1 MNMQRL
7 RAFQAI
13 MRTGSVT
20 SAANDLALTQ
30 PAVSKLLKALELE
43 VGFPLFHRANGRLT
57 PSAQGT
63 AFYQRAQRILTD
75 IEELATIARHVA
87 ENRLGEIR
95 LVATSQLST
104 TLFPRAIGE
113 FQKKYPDVFVSLEI
127 IPLRDAD
134 RWIKGLNFDLGVSA
148 LPMAWSGLSYEPF
161 LTLAPVAVVPTANPL
176 ASRASLSARDLDGQ
190 PFIRLTSSNLLR
202 SQVDADLIKS
212 NAHPIVRAEVST
224 PMTACALAA
233 QGVGL
238 AVVDAYSPVVA
249 KTDGFQIVP
258 WKSSGVLTYGF
269 FYPRDTVNP
278 FVPVFKKILHRLAIA
293 DQPRS
298 RTRGTANGR

>member
-13 MRTGSVT
+13 MHSGSVT
-20 SAANDLALTQ
+20 LAASELGLTQ

-43 VGFPLFHRANGRLT
+43 VGFSLFHRANGRLAPT
-57 PSAQGT
+57 AQGT

-75 IEELATIARHVA
+75 IEELATIARRVA

-104 TLFPRAIGE
+104 TLFPRAIRE
-113 FQKKYPDVFVSLEI
+113 FQKKHPDVFVSLEI

-134 RWIKGLNFDLGVSA
+134 RWISGLNFDLGVSA

-161 LTLAPVAVVPTANPL
+161 LTLAPVAVVPTTNPL
-176 ASRASLSARDLDGQ
+176 SSRSHLSARDLDGQ

-212 NAHPIVRAEVST
+212 DAHPLVKAEVST

-249 KTDGFQIVP
+249 KTDGFQILP
-258 WKSSGVLTYGF
+258 WKSSASLTYGF
-269 FYPRDTVNP
+269 FYPKDSTNP
-278 FVPVFKKILHRLAIA
+278 FVPAFRKILRQLAIA
-293 DQPRS
+293 DQPKS
-298 RTRGTANGR
+298 RLRGASNSR

>member
-20 SAANDLALTQ
+20 SAASDLALTQ
-30 PAVSKLLKALELE
+30 PAVSKLLKALEQE

-75 IEELATIARHVA
+75 VEELATIARHVA

-113 FQKKYPDVFVSLEI
+113 FQKTHPDVFVSLEI

-134 RWIKGLNFDLGVSA
+134 RWISGLNFDLGVSA

-161 LTLAPVAVVPTANPL
+161 LTMAPVAVVPTGNPL
-176 ASRASLSARDLDGQ
+176 ASRPSLSARDLDGQ
-190 PFIRLTSSNLLR
+190 PFIRLTNANLLR
-202 SQVDADLIKS
+202 AQVDAELIKA
-212 NAHPIVRAEVST
+212 NAHPAVKAEVST

-233 QGVGL
+233 QGLGL
-238 AVVDAYSPVVA
+238 AVVDAFSPVVA
-249 KTDGFQIVP
+249 KSDGFQIMP
-258 WKSSGVLTYGF
+258 WKSASALTYGF
-269 FYPRDTVNP
+269 FHPKETANP
-278 FVPVFKKILHRLAIA
+278 FVPVFKKILRRLAVA
-293 DQPRS
+293 DQPKL
-298 RTRGTANGR
+298 RTRVARA

>member
-1 MNMQRL
+1 LNKRL
-7 RAFQAI
+7 RSRVLAASIVSTTLVGAGIPLIPLQ
-13 MRTGSVT
+13 
-20 SAANDLALTQ
+20 SAHAQD
-30 PAVSKLLKALELE
+30 
-43 VGFPLFHRANGRLT
+43 R
-57 PSAQGT
+57 PSAE
-63 AFYQRAQRILTD
+63 AQLNRGQALYDQKNYSEAKRILTD

-134 RWIKGLNFDLGVSA
+134 RWISGLNFDLGVSA

-161 LTLAPVAVVPTANPL
+161 LTLAPVAVVPTGNPL

-190 PFIRLTSSNLLR
+190 PFIRLTNANLLR
-202 SQVDADLIKS
+202 AQVDADLIKS

-278 FVPVFKKILHRLAIA
+278 FVPAFKKILRRLAIA
-293 DQPRS
+293 DQPR
-298 RTRGTANGR
+298 TGRSKRHTPTM

>member
-13 MRTGSVT
+13 MHRGSVT
-20 SAANDLALTQ
+20 LAANELGLTQ

-43 VGFPLFHRANGRLT
+43 VGFPLFHRSNGRLT
-57 PSAQGT
+57 PTAQGT

-75 IEELATIARHVA
+75 IDELATIARRVA

-104 TLFPRAIGE
+104 TLFPRAIKE
-113 FQKKYPDVFVSLEI
+113 FQKKHPDVFVSLEI

-134 RWIKGLNFDLGVSA
+134 RWISGLNFDLGVSA

-176 ASRASLSARDLDGQ
+176 SSRSYLSARDLDGQ

-212 NAHPIVRAEVST
+212 DSHPLVRAEVST

-238 AVVDAYSPVVA
+238 AVVDAYSPAVA
-249 KTDGFQIVP
+249 KIDGFRILP
-258 WKSSGVLTYGF
+258 WKSSASLTYGF
-269 FYPRDTVNP
+269 FYPKDSTNP
-278 FVPVFKKILHRLAIA
+278 FVPAFRKILRQLAIA
-293 DQPRS
+293 DQPTS
-298 RTRGTANGR
+298 RLRGASNVR

>member
-20 SAANDLALTQ
+20 LAADELVLTQ
-30 PAVSKLLKALELE
+30 PAVSKLLKALEVE
-43 VGFPLFHRANGRLT
+43 VGFALFHRANGRLT
-57 PSAQGT
+57 ATAQGT
-63 AFYQRAQRILTD
+63 AFYQRAERILTD
-75 IEELATIARHVA
+75 IEELATIARRVA

-104 TLFPRAIGE
+104 TLFPRAIAE
-113 FQKKYPDVFVSLEI
+113 FQKDYPDVFVSLEI

-134 RWIKGLNFDLGVSA
+134 RWISGLNFDLGVSA

-161 LTLAPVAVVPTANPL
+161 LTLAPVAVVPTTSPL
-176 ASRASLSARDLDGQ
+176 SLRPYLSARDLDGQ

-202 SQVDADLIKS
+202 SQVDADLIKVD
-212 NAHPIVRAEVST
+212 AHPLVKAEVST

-233 QGVGL
+233 QGIGL

-249 KTDGFQIVP
+249 KTDGFQILP
-258 WKSSGVLTYGF
+258 WRSSASLTYGF
-269 FYPRDTVNP
+269 FYPKDSSNP
-278 FVPVFKKILHRLAIA
+278 FVPAFRKILRRLAVTDRPKA
-293 DQPRS
+293 RPRGS
-298 RTRGTANGR
+298 ANGR

>member
-20 SAANDLALTQ
+20 LAGNELALTQ

-43 VGFPLFHRANGRLT
+43 VGFSLFHRANGRLT
-57 PSAQGT
+57 ATAQGA
-63 AFYQRAQRILTD
+63 AFYQRTQRILTD
-75 IEELATIARHVA
+75 IEELATIARRVA

-113 FQKKYPDVFVSLEI
+113 FQKKHPDVFVSLEI
-127 IPLRDAD
+127 IPLRDVD
-134 RWIKGLNFDLGVSA
+134 RWISGLNFDLGVSA

-161 LTLAPVAVVPTANPL
+161 LTLAPVAVVPM
-176 ASRASLSARDLDGQ
+176 ASSLSSRSHLSPRDLDAQ
-190 PFIRLTSSNLLR
+190 PFIRLTSANLLR

-212 NAHPIVRAEVST
+212 DAHPLIKAEVST

-233 QGVGL
+233 QGIGV
-238 AVVDAYSPVVA
+238 AIVDPYSPIVA
-249 KTDGFQIVP
+249 KMSGFHILP
-258 WKSSGVLTYGF
+258 WKGSASLTYGF
-269 FYPRDTVNP
+269 FYPKDSTNP
-278 FVPVFKKILHRLAIA
+278 FVPSFRKILRRLAVA
-293 DQPRS
+293 DRPKITP
-298 RTRGTANGR
+298 TRRR